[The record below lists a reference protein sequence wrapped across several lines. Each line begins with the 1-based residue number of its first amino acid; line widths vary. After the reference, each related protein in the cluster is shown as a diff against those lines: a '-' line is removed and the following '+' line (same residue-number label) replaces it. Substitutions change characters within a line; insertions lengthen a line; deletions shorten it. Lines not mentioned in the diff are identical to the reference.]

1 VWASDRGREY
11 SGPGRVVEVTH
22 SDCFGHRTAA
32 GTGGFLAAS
41 H

>member
-1 VWASDRGREY
+1 
-11 SGPGRVVEVTH
+11 VVEVTH